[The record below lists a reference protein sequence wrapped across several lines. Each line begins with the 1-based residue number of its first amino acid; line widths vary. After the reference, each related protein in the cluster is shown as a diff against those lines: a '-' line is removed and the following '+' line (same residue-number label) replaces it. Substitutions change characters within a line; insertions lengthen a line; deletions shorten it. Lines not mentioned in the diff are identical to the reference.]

1 MFDGKILLIDFYK
14 ITESDDTVF
23 DEVKG
28 DADTLAGLILELKGE
43 IPSPK
48 EKITCKQFCFTIE
61 EVDDRRI
68 KQIKVE
74 PNK

>member
-1 MFDGKILLIDFYK
+1 MGDFYR
-14 ITESDDTVF
+14 ITKSKDDVF

-43 IPSPK
+43 IPLQK
-48 EKITCKQFCFTIE
+48 ESIEYKQFIFTID

-68 KQIKVE
+68 IKIRVE
-74 PNK
+74 IKPETEE